1 MSSAPVVVREPH
13 KWQVALVED
22 TTVVHHVGVVEPQ
35 YCEDAGRQC
44 GLVRR
49 LALGRRLG

>member
-13 KWQVALVED
+13 KKQVDLVED
-22 TTVVHHVGVVEPQ
+22 TMVVHQIGVVEPQ
-35 YCEDAGRQC
+35 YCEDVGRQC

-49 LALGRRLG
+49 LALGTRLG